1 MIEALKA
8 KVVDAKLQ
16 AADAA
21 RELAE
26 SRCRADADIARLQD
40 ELSKL
45 RDRYDRSDC
54 INCVLNSELLCA
66 LRSLC
71 ICCVKRIVKVYLS
84 VFFFICPM
92 CLFKP
97 FDIQLPNLIC

>member
-26 SRCRADADIARLQD
+26 SRCRADVDIARLQD
-40 ELSKL
+40 ELLKL

-66 LRSLC
+66 LVRVTDLQIWGIGTKEVNRLQYSFLLA
-71 ICCVKRIVKVYLS
+71 RYLK
-84 VFFFICPM
+84 CP
-92 CLFKP
+92 
-97 FDIQLPNLIC
+97 NG

>member
-66 LRSLC
+66 LRSL
-71 ICCVKRIVKVYLS
+71 YLLCKTNCEGLS
-84 VFFFICPM
+84 FRF
-92 CLFKP
+92 LFH
-97 FDIQLPNLIC
+97 LSNVLV